1 MLVDIYY
8 INNSIFIYT
17 NVVRDVM
24 LDVLYLWTES
34 RGHRARVR
42 VCGEGGIRYH
52 TGAPVVVFCV
62 YTYNAPAVYRASME
76 MRRRGK
82 IVILG
87 GPHFKGEAT
96 IREGA
101 RYGDVVVH
109 SLCRE
114 QWEDLL
120 DEIERGALAPGARE
134 ALVVRD
140 TGGRFAF
147 PGGMDELYRRKSR
160 LQFPLIFTS
169 MGCPY
174 QCEFCT
180 PTLPGR
186 YVARPVEDVVREI
199 KSIRNRTVVIADA
212 SFGVDARHLASLMEA
227 TSSLGKKFWAE
238 TTVAMLD
245 RDGTVEDFVKG
256 GVGWIA
262 VGIEGLSTGLRKHGR
277 VNEGDR
283 RARMLRAIARATD
296 RGIAVQA
303 NFICGLDTDTE
314 ESLDAIYDFFM
325 ESTIGGIFIDL
336 VVPYPNSR
344 LHERMAA
351 EGRIFDTAWDRY
363 NYEHVVFHPRGMT
376 ACRLME
382 KYIEIYAKITHAG
395 VFLRKT
401 CMMFHH
407 TGFSRGFF
415 FMTLWNLAKTL
426 EAPWRLRRLRRNLAR
441 LRRLDSPAFV
451 VNGATLPGGAHGTA
465 R

>member
-1 MLVDIYY
+1 MRVDIYY
-8 INNSIFIYT
+8 TTKSAFFYT
-17 NVVRDVM
+17 RMVRDVM
-24 LDVLYLWTES
+24 LDVLCLWTES

-52 TGAPVVVFCV
+52 TGAQVVVFCV
-62 YTYNAPAVYRASME
+62 YTYNARAVYRASME

-101 RYGDVVVH
+101 RHGDVVVH
-109 SLCRE
+109 SVCRE

-120 DEIERGALAPGARE
+120 DKIEGGALAPGARE
-134 ALVVRD
+134 SLVVRD
-140 TGGRFAF
+140 TGGRFTF
-147 PGGMDELYRRKSR
+147 PDGMEDLYRRKSR
-160 LQFPLIFTS
+160 LQFPLVFTS
-169 MGCPY
+169 IGCPY

-186 YVARPVEDVVREI
+186 YVMRPVEDVVREI
-199 KSIRNRTVVIADA
+199 SGIRNRTVVIADA

-238 TTVAMLD
+238 TTVGMLD
-245 RDGTVEDFVKG
+245 RDGTVEAFVKG
-256 GVGWIA
+256 GGGWIA
-262 VGIEGLSTGLRKHGR
+262 VGIEGLSAGLRKHGR
-277 VNEGDR
+277 MSEGDR
-283 RARMLRAIARATD
+283 RAGMLRAIARATD

-303 NFICGLDTDTE
+303 NFMCGLDTDTE
-314 ESLDAIYDFFM
+314 ESIDAIYDLFM
-325 ESTIGGIFIDL
+325 ESTIGGIYIDL

-351 EGRIFDTAWDRY
+351 EGRVFDTAWERY
-363 NYEHVVFHPRGMT
+363 DYEHVVFHPRGMT
-376 ACRLME
+376 ARRLME
-382 KYIEIYAKITHAG
+382 KYIEVYAKVTRPG
-395 VFLRKT
+395 VLFRKT
-401 CMMFHH
+401 RMMFRH

-415 FMTLWNLAKTL
+415 FMTLWNLARTM
-426 EAPWRLRRLRRNLAR
+426 EAPWRLRRLRKNLAR
-441 LRRLDSPAFV
+441 LDTPALAL
-451 VNGATLPGGAHGTA
+451 NGAAPREGAPEAA